1 MTFDMGAQ
9 TLSRL
14 TTATSTAHDDLG
26 ANVRALYD
34 AAAPLEGRF
43 NGDGRAAFDR
53 FKAETDQIATELN
66 LALAAVLGGIDGQN
80 TAFVDGEQQMAEETS
95 TAHSGAGFDAARFS
109 SSAR

>member
-14 TTATSTAHDDLG
+14 LTATGGAHDDLG

-53 FKAETDQIATELN
+53 FKTDTDTIATELN
-66 LALAAVLGGIDGQN
+66 AALAAVLGGIDGQN
-80 TAFVDGEQQMAEETS
+80 TAFVQGEQQMSEDNAS
-95 TAHSGAGFDAARFS
+95 AHAAAPFDAARFG
-109 SSAR
+109 SAR

>member
-9 TLSRL
+9 TLTQL
-14 TTATSTAHDDLG
+14 TTATSSASDDLG

-34 AAAPLEGRF
+34 AAAPLESRF
-43 NGDGRAAFDR
+43 NGEGRAAFDR
-53 FKAETDQIATELN
+53 FKADTDQIATELN
-66 LALAAVLGGIDGQN
+66 SALSAVLGGIDGQN
-80 TAFVDGEQQMAEETS
+80 VAFVDGEQQMAQDTS